1 MATESALW
9 RFLCAWPA
17 FISHIWYLR
26 ETIKAALRLYASSF
40 EKVLYEEDE
49 TFLEGMKKNSLAC
62 DDIRRYQFWEW
73 TQGVGLFGYWKLFKA
88 TGEERYLSVLN
99 KYYERQFAIGL
110 PAKNVNTMTPMLPL
124 SFLAEHLGRED
135 YLEVCT
141 QWADWIMT
149 DFPRTE
155 EGGLQH
161 ITSDSVNKG
170 ELWDDTLFMTVLFL
184 ANMGRILDR
193 KDYKEE
199 AQYQFLLH
207 TKYLCDRETG
217 LWYHGWTFE
226 ERNNF
231 AGAFWGRGNCWIT
244 AAIPEYLEIADCDES
259 VRRYLTEALR
269 AQARS
274 LEKYQ
279 AENGMWHTLIDD
291 PDSYVESSATCGFAY
306 GLLKGVHMGLLDGAY
321 EAVALKPLEQILAY
335 TDGEGILQQ
344 VSYGTPMGRE
354 DKNFYKEIPLKPM
367 PYGQALAMLYFLEL
381 DHQSMK

>member
-1 MATESALW
+1 MEEGMNDDMNQ
-9 RFLCAWPA
+9 
-17 FISHIWYLR
+17 

-124 SFLAEHLGRED
+124 SFLAEHLGRQD
-135 YLEVCT
+135 YLKVCT

-170 ELWDDTLFMTVLFL
+170 ELWDDTMFMTVLFL

-217 LWYHGWTFE
+217 LG
-226 ERNNF
+226 
-231 AGAFWGRGNCWIT
+231 
-244 AAIPEYLEIADCDES
+244 
-259 VRRYLTEALR
+259 
-269 AQARS
+269 
-274 LEKYQ
+274 
-279 AENGMWHTLIDD
+279 
-291 PDSYVESSATCGFAY
+291 
-306 GLLKGVHMGLLDGAY
+306 
-321 EAVALKPLEQILAY
+321 
-335 TDGEGILQQ
+335 
-344 VSYGTPMGRE
+344 
-354 DKNFYKEIPLKPM
+354 
-367 PYGQALAMLYFLEL
+367 
-381 DHQSMK
+381 